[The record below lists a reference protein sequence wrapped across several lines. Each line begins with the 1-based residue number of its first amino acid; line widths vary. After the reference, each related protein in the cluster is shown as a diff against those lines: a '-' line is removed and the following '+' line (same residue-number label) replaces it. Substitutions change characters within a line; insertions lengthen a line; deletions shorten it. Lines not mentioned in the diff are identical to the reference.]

1 MPLPEHLRNDIS
13 PEFYANNL
21 LYDLGVK
28 PLYCP
33 PLSRHV
39 LKNLS

>member
-21 LYDLGVK
+21 LYDVGVK
-28 PLYCP
+28 PSLP
-33 PLSRHV
+33 IDPH
-39 LKNLS
+39 